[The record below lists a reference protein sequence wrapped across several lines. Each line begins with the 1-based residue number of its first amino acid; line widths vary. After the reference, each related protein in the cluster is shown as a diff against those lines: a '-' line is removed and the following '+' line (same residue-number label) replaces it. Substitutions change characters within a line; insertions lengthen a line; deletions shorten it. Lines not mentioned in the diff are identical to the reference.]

1 MKLSE
6 AKIRRVIKEICEEN
20 YNWNVEFLTID
31 DFRDVVNELTK
42 HGYIRWYLS
51 PEENSKNFRATKY
64 VTTAFSYTFYR
75 VDSLTNENN
84 VEDVIDLINK
94 IDQKYKTTKVTF
106 LENQNGWD
114 IKDWGFE

>member
-6 AKIRRVIKEICEEN
+6 AKIRRVIKEICEES
-20 YNWNVEFLTID
+20 YNWKKNVEFLTID

-51 PEENSKNFRATKY
+51 LEENSKIFRATKC

-75 VDSLTNENN
+75 VDSLTNENS
-84 VEDVIDLINK
+84 VEDIIDLVYK

-106 LENQNGWD
+106 LENQNG
-114 IKDWGFE
+114 